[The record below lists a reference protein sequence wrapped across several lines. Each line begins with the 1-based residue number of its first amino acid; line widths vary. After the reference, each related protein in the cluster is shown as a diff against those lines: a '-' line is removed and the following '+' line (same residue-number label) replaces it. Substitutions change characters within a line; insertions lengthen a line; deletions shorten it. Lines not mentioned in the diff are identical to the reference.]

1 MSTTTPSLN
10 GRMKKTLSFQLD
22 RLDTI
27 LDGLAEALNG
37 AVAEAVK
44 EAVGPAAREAV
55 KVALNEAMAQ
65 AAVEKPQREVEKAP
79 AAPSAVVGFWSKA
92 KAMLSNVISQVK
104 NMAVA
109 AYQQVQQFGA
119 RILCGTLLAVQSVV
133 ATARSRALRWSMMI
147 GALTSCVVS
156 LYRRESRVFWWS
168 AAIGFCV
175 ILLESYLGTLG
186 TLMLGGGL
194 IYFTAHQQNLADQQR
209 GELQVDR

>member
-55 KVALNEAMAQ
+55 RVALNEAMAQ
-65 AAVEKPQREVEKAP
+65 AAVEKPQPVVEKP
-79 AAPSAVVGFWSKA
+79 QAAPSPVGGFWSKA
-92 KAMLSNVISQVK
+92 KAMVCSVLNQV
-104 NMAVA
+104 NDMAVA
-109 AYQQVQQFGA
+109 AYQQVKQFAA
-119 RILCGTLLAVQSVV
+119 RILGGTVVAVKSVV
-133 ATARSRALRWSMMI
+133 ATARSRALRWTMML
-147 GALTSCVVS
+147 GTFVSCAVS

-175 ILLESYLGTLG
+175 ILLESFLGTLG

-194 IYFTAHQQNLADQQR
+194 IYFTSNEQNLADQQR
-209 GELQVDR
+209 VELRAD